1 LKTIYS
7 ELYSVIGDRY
17 GTPILSQNFVL
28 PNLKGRVPVGQDISQ
43 TEFDSIGETG
53 GAKTHTLTTA
63 EIPAHNHQLKNNAI
77 GTGSFRTTFQAST
90 TTDVGAGVYTY
101 NNTGGGGSHNN
112 LQPYQT
118 TNYIIKYRKDELGD
132 NGGTGVNTGDETKA
146 TIEAKLTGE
155 ISSHTHHGL
164 GENEESFVLLGRID
178 KITAGDEVISLD
190 GNLYDIIKIYCQSA
204 NSTTTTSHI
213 FLKLNNDGGANYKR
227 QTVNAI
233 GTTVGGTY
241 AGANTNAILSYS
253 YGVVGGTTSSEFT
266 IFPKVTG
273 CARQMQAIRAFAH
286 TNLTTLYSQ
295 IENHIW
301 SNTGSNITTLNF
313 SGFVAGCKHIITV
326 FGRRANYSGSLP
338 PSDFVEYYTFN
349 DKLTSEKGTTPTTTG
364 TLTYANGVYLKSLSV
379 SSNGN
384 IRMAMPSVSG
394 DYSVS
399 FYMKLGSGTG
409 QPFSIDTTGN
419 STTPNAIINITN
431 ADGTYNIYSTG
442 AYKNPTGIL
451 KIPIGSWFLVNI
463 TKDVN
468 GQYFY
473 IDKTLVLSSTSLYN
487 TNYLTF
493 GATFSRFTGTIEID
507 DVKTF
512 SRKLTQDEVI
522 LL

>member
-1 LKTIYS
+1 
-7 ELYSVIGDRY
+7 
-17 GTPILSQNFVL
+17 VL

-63 EIPAHNHQLKNNAI
+63 EIPAHSHPIVSLKSSTAG
-77 GTGSFRTTFQAST
+77 GTNVSRVSGGTTANVNTS
-90 TTDVGAGVYTY
+90 

-112 LQPYQT
+112 LQPYQV

-132 NGGTGVNTGDETKA
+132 NGGSGVNTGDETKA

-204 NSTTTTSHI
+204 NSTTTASHI
-213 FLKLNNDGGANYKR
+213 LLKLNNDSGANYKR
-227 QTVNAI
+227 QTAWVV
-233 GTTVGGTY
+233 GTTVT
-241 AGANTNAILSYS
+241 GAYQGTNASMYLNYA
-253 YGVVGGTTSSEFT
+253 YGIVGGTSSGEFT

-273 CARQMQAIRAFAH
+273 CARQMQAIRTYVF
-286 TNLTTLYSQ
+286 TNRTTLYSQ
-295 IENHIW
+295 IDNHIW

-349 DKLTSEKGTTPTTTG
+349 DKLTSEKGTIPTTAG
-364 TLTYANGVYLKSLSV
+364 TLTYTNGVYLKSLSV

-419 STTPNAIINITN
+419 STTPNAMINITN

-451 KIPIGSWFLVNI
+451 KIPMGTWFLVNI

-468 GQYFY
+468 GQFFY
-473 IDKTLVLSSTSLYN
+473 IDKTLVLSSTSSYN

-493 GATFSRFTGTIEID
+493 GTTFSRYTGTIEID
-507 DVKTF
+507 DLKLF
-512 SRKLTQDEVI
+512 DRKITQDEVI
-522 LL
+522 LI